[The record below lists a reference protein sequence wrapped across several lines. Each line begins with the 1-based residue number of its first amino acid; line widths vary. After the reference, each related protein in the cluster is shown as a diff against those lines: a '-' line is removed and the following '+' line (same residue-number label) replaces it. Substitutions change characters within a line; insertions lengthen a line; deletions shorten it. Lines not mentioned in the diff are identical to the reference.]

1 MLKGKLFSFLKS
13 LFKKLKAIK
22 YFFLVI
28 FSGLL
33 FSCIPQKK
41 MVYFQNKN
49 HQDTIVTFQDTGYMA
64 VIQPNDIL
72 TIYVASVSAEAS
84 KYFNFIEK
92 PDDANSMANGY
103 LVDTRGNIQMPLVG
117 DVKVSGLTS
126 AMARDTIVSKM
137 IKYLINPSVK
147 LNIRN
152 FRVTVM
158 GEVLHPGVF
167 TVPNEKITLPEELA
181 LAGDLTVFS
190 TRENIMVIREL
201 NGKKEFGIV
210 DLTNRDL
217 FNSPFYNLH
226 CNDIVYVEP
235 MKQKK
240 FLAQNYYRVLPI
252 IFGGVVALIAVYG
265 LTK

>member
-1 MLKGKLFSFLKS
+1 
-13 LFKKLKAIK
+13 
-22 YFFLVI
+22 
-28 FSGLL
+28 
-33 FSCIPQKK
+33 
-41 MVYFQNKN
+41 MVYFQDHN
-49 HQDTIVTFQDTGYMA
+49 HQDTIVTFQDTGYLA
-64 VIQPNDIL
+64 IIQPNDIL
-72 TIYVASVSAEAS
+72 TIYVASVSLEAS

-103 LVDTRGNIQMPLVG
+103 LVDARGNIQMPLVG

-126 AMARDTIVSKM
+126 SLARDTIVSKLAR
-137 IKYLINPSVK
+137 YLINPSVK

-167 TVPNEKITLPEELA
+167 TVPNEKLTLPEALA

-190 TRENIMVIREL
+190 LRENIMVIREL
-201 NGKKEFGIV
+201 NGRKEFGIV
-210 DLTNRDL
+210 DLTNRNL

-226 CNDIVYVEP
+226 SNDIVYVEP
-235 MKQKK
+235 SKKKK

-252 IFGGVVALIAVYG
+252 IFGGIVALIAVYG

>member
-1 MLKGKLFSFLKS
+1 
-13 LFKKLKAIK
+13 
-22 YFFLVI
+22 
-28 FSGLL
+28 
-33 FSCIPQKK
+33 
-41 MVYFQNKN
+41 
-49 HQDTIVTFQDTGYMA
+49 MA

-72 TIYVASVSAEAS
+72 TIYVASMSAEAS

-103 LVDTRGNIQMPLVG
+103 LVDARGNIQMPLVG

-137 IKYLINPSVK
+137 VKYLINPSVK

-158 GEVLHPGVF
+158 GEVLHPGVY
-167 TVPNEKITLPEELA
+167 TVPNEKITLPEALA
-181 LAGDLTVFS
+181 IAGDLTVFS
-190 TRENIMVIREL
+190 LRENITVIREV
-201 NGKKEFGIV
+201 NGKKEFGTV
-210 DLTNRDL
+210 DLTSREL
-217 FNSPFYNLH
+217 FNSPYYTLH
-226 CNDIVYVEP
+226 CNDIIYVEP
-235 MKQKK
+235 AKQKR

-252 IFGGVVALIAVYG
+252 VFGGIVALIAVYG